1 MLHRL
6 KEGQQVLCVLIELV
20 LFVLYNIVNNFSKNT
35 FWIFLCSIK
44 HRLNEL
50 FFDISSILTLHHFFP
65 PKNIFRL
72 DLSGCAIIHVSV
84 ALALAHNIKLLCFT
98 SFHLR
103 LRTLFR
109 RLLVNHYDL
118 WFDLCFFNF
127 R

>member
-20 LFVLYNIVNNFSKNT
+20 FFVLYNIVNNFRKDT
-35 FWIFLCSIK
+35 FWIFLCSIE

-50 FFDISSILTLHHFFP
+50 FFDISPILTLHHFFP
-65 PKNIFRL
+65 PKYILGL
-72 DLSGCAIIHVSV
+72 DLSGCAIIHVCV
-84 ALALAHNIKLLCFT
+84 TLALAHNIELLCFT

-103 LRTLFR
+103 LCTLFR
-109 RLLVNHYDL
+109 RLLVSHYYL
-118 WFDLCFFNF
+118 LFDLCFFNF